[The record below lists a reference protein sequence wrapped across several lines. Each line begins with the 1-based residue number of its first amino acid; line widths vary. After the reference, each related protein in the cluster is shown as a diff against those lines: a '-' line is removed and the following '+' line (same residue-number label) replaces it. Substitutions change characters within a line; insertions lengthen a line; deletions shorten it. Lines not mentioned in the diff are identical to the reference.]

1 MDYLI
6 SILVIILVARLI
18 LKKYLPHGVLLMG
31 GLVLIFAAVIL
42 KNETILSDKV
52 TTGFIIFDA
61 FEYIKNTFSKNV
73 AGLGLIIMSVA
84 GFAKYMDKIGASKA
98 LVNISINPIKKLNSP
113 YLVLALSYIIGQF
126 LNIFIPSASGLGV
139 LLMTTVYPILIALGI
154 SPLSATAVIGT
165 TACLDL
171 GPGSGNSIL
180 AAETA
185 GMDVSLYFIK
195 HQLPVSLV
203 VIIVISVLHYIV
215 QKREDSKLMVQ
226 TLAFSTGIKNTGSAQ
241 VMTSSNQMDMDD
253 KENLRVDKKNKGVPK
268 IYSLL
273 PVLPL
278 FFILT
283 FSPLLVDTVKINVV
297 TAMFM
302 SIFISMIAEFIR
314 HRDLKKVLK
323 SLTDVFDAMGVQFA
337 KVITLIVAGQ
347 TFAYGLKKIGLISSL
362 IEVTKEAGLS
372 VQPMIIIMTL
382 IIVASSILMGS
393 GNAPFFA
400 FAALVPNVATS
411 VGISPVLMLLPMQLA
426 AGVARSVS
434 PITSVIVAVSG
445 ISEVSPFDVVKRTA
459 IPMIGGIIA
468 ILISNFIF

>member
-1 MDYLI
+1 MDYLV
-6 SILVIILVARLI
+6 SILVIVLVARLI

-31 GLVLIFAAVIL
+31 GLILIFAAVLL
-42 KNETILSDKV
+42 KGETILSAKA
-52 TTGFIIFDA
+52 TTGFVIFDA

-84 GFAKYMDKIGASKA
+84 GFAKYMDKIGASEA
-98 LVNISINPIKKLNSP
+98 LVNMSINPVKKLNSP
-113 YLVLALSYIIGQF
+113 YLVLALSYVIGQF

-203 VIIVISVLHYIV
+203 VITVISILHYIV
-215 QKREDSKLMVQ
+215 QKREDSKL
-226 TLAFSTGIKNTGSAQ
+226 TLKTVAFSSGTENIGNVQ
-241 VMTSSNQMDMDD
+241 VMASSDGISN
-253 KENLRVDKKNKGVPK
+253 RKKVEEGKKAPK

-283 FSPLLVDTVKINVV
+283 FSPLLISSIKINVV

-314 HRDLKKVLK
+314 HRNLKEVLK
-323 SLTDVFDAMGVQFA
+323 SLMNVFDAMGVQFA

-347 TFAYGLKKIGLISSL
+347 TFAYGLRKIGLISSL

-445 ISEVSPFDVVKRTA
+445 ISDVSPFDVVKRTA
-459 IPMIGGIIA
+459 IPMTGGIVA
-468 ILISNFIF
+468 ILISNLIF

>member
-1 MDYLI
+1 MNYLI
-6 SILVIILVARLI
+6 SILVIVLVARLI

-42 KNETILSDKV
+42 KGESILSEST

-84 GFAKYMDKIGASKA
+84 GFAKYMDKIGASTA
-98 LVNISINPIKKLNSP
+98 LVNISIKPIRKLNSP
-113 YLVLALSYIIGQF
+113 YIVLAFAYVIGQF

-139 LLMTTVYPILIALGI
+139 LLMTTVYPILIALGV
-154 SPLSATAVIGT
+154 SRLSATAVIGT

-171 GPGSGNSIL
+171 GPGSGSSIL

-185 GMDVSLYFIK
+185 GMDVSLFFLK
-195 HQLPVSLV
+195 HQLPVALV
-203 VIIVISVLHYIV
+203 AIVVISVLHYIV
-215 QKREDSKLMVQ
+215 QKREDNKLAVSSLEISGENFAGASIKVKVPISEVKEEKNSK
-226 TLAFSTGIKNTGSAQ
+226 
-241 VMTSSNQMDMDD
+241 
-253 KENLRVDKKNKGVPK
+253 KEDAPK
-268 IYSLL
+268 LYALL

-283 FSPLLVDTVKINVV
+283 FSPLLIDTVKMNVI

-302 SIFISMIAEFIR
+302 SIFISMVAEYIR
-314 HRDLKKVLK
+314 SRDLNFVLK
-323 SLTDVFDAMGVQFA
+323 SLMNVFDAMGSQFA

-347 TFAYGLKKIGLISSL
+347 TFAYGLTKIGLINSL
-362 IEVTKEAGLS
+362 IDFTKEAGLS
-372 VQPMIIIMTL
+372 FQPMIIVMTL

-400 FAALVPNVATS
+400 FAALAPNVAAS
-411 VGISPVLMLLPMQLA
+411 VGISPILMLLPMQLA

-434 PITSVIVAVSG
+434 PITSVIVAVCG
-445 ISEVSPFDVVKRTA
+445 ISEVSPFEVVKRTV
-459 IPMIGGIIA
+459 IPMTGGLLA
-468 ILISNFIF
+468 ILIANFIFI